1 LTFDLL
7 LADASPMMQR
17 IVELT
22 FAGSD
27 VQVTAVRDGDEAV
40 RRITETPPDIVL
52 ADHALAR
59 RSGYE
64 ISAFVKSRSELA
76 HIPVVLLAGAFEP
89 IDQIR
94 AAQVGCDGV
103 IGKPF
108 EPHQLTA
115 RVHELLAR
123 DRRPP
128 AHGVEEPEPAT
139 PVATAPSGAAGEDR
153 LDPDGADRSPDAVEA
168 DERQGS
174 GAESASLVPTVTALL
189 AAAVPPDH
197 RTEPAGA
204 AGPAPAAVPEAAAGA
219 GEPPWTPRGT
229 PLTDLS
235 ELAEALGAFRRR
247 PPEPAPREPAPPE
260 APSIQD
266 PSPPGPVAQ
275 SPLASEELVEEV
287 TRRVLEKLAPDAVEG
302 IVGRVVSEVAARLLR
317 EELDRV
323 RRGEAVPPD
332 AR

>member
-7 LADASPMMQR
+7 LADASPMMHR

-40 RRITETPPDIVL
+40 RHITGTPPDIVL

-128 AHGVEEPEPAT
+128 AHGVAEPEPST
-139 PVATAPSGAAGEDR
+139 PLAIAPSDAAEA
-153 LDPDGADRSPDAVEA
+153 DPLAPDDAEPSPDAAEA
-168 DERQGS
+168 DGRSGS
-174 GAESASLVPTVTALL
+174 GSASASLVPTVTALL

-197 RTEPAGA
+197 RTEPDGA
-204 AGPAPAAVPEAAAGA
+204 TGPAPAPVLEGEAGA
-219 GEPPWTPRGT
+219 GEPGKLRGT
-229 PLTDLS
+229 TLTDLS

-247 PPEPAPREPAPPE
+247 TIEPAPPE
-260 APSIQD
+260 PASFEPPSVRDPAPA
-266 PSPPGPVAQ
+266 GPLAR

-287 TRRVLEKLAPDAVEG
+287 TRRVLERLAPDAIEG
-302 IVGRVVSEVAARLLR
+302 MAGRVVSDVAARLLR

-323 RRGEAVPPD
+323 RRRPATPPD